1 MEEEDK
7 AEPMVKA
14 TSHKEMPTYPL
25 TQIMA
30 KRKKKKKKT
39 MKTKGEK
46 QIFTFKKQQ
55 RLWVEQI
62 KKLV

>member
-30 KRKKKKKKT
+30 KRKKKKKPWKL
-39 MKTKGEK
+39 KGKSKYLPLKNSKGSE
-46 QIFTFKKQQ
+46 
-55 RLWVEQI
+55 
-62 KKLV
+62 

>member
-14 TSHKEMPTYPL
+14 TSHNEMPTYPL

-30 KRKKKKKKT
+30 KWKKKKN

-46 QIFTFKKQQ
+46 QIFTFKKQP
-55 RLWVEQI
+55 RLWVEQR